1 LEYNFTINQIGGLIM
16 AISDV
21 RNRFDIG
28 GQGIVKPDTANI
40 NRDQGTQIQP
50 QNNEAAP
57 TENQLNT
64 NILAEIGQNE
74 QNIGIN
80 RDNNQPVENNPV
92 GQDVL
97 EGENQTQPLPNI
109 SERANNER
117 LNENKVIQQTEE
129 NVILNRNRGTN
140 ITIEGQP
147 TGENPV
153 QTVEQRTEQAQIRQI
168 EHTNAAAAN
177 APQRPQIANA
187 ALNQENQLGANLDI
201 VG

>member
-1 LEYNFTINQIGGLIM
+1 M

-168 EHTNAAAAN
+168 ENTNAAAAN